1 MTDQRDNND
10 FSEDTPTEFEYTE
23 FNPADFEGEE
33 YFISEYGEEA
43 EQFFD
48 DSEFG
53 PADYGEV
60 SEGDVDITD
69 DMSEEDWAEVE
80 AAFGVQRINADGH
93 LEEALPTVAIV
104 GRPNVGKSSLVN
116 RFLGR
121 REAVVEDH
129 PGVTRDRVSYLADW
143 AGRRFWV
150 QDTGGWDPDAKGIH
164 ASIAHQSE
172 AAMHDADII
181 LMVVDSHVGVTE
193 SDAAM
198 ARNLQRS
205 EVPVILVANKFES
218 ESQWADVAEF
228 YSLGLG
234 DPWPVSALHGR
245 GGADVLDE
253 IVRLFPKEPKSA
265 HSITEGP
272 RRVTLVG
279 KPNVGKSSLLNKLS
293 KSCLLYTSDAADE

>member
-1 MTDQRDNND
+1 MADQRSNNEYSD
-10 FSEDTPTEFEYTE
+10 DAPTQFQYTE
-23 FNPADFEGEE
+23 FNPADYEGEE

-43 EQFFD
+43 EQLFD
-48 DSEFG
+48 DSGFG
-53 PADYGEV
+53 PADYGDDAGAAELH
-60 SEGDVDITD
+60 D

-80 AAFGVQRINADGH
+80 AAFGIQRINADGH

-172 AAMHDADII
+172 AAMH
-181 LMVVDSHVGVTE
+181 L
-193 SDAAM
+193 
-198 ARNLQRS
+198 
-205 EVPVILVANKFES
+205 
-218 ESQWADVAEF
+218 
-228 YSLGLG
+228 SLI
-234 DPWPVSALHGR
+234 H
-245 GGADVLDE
+245 
-253 IVRLFPKEPKSA
+253 I
-265 HSITEGP
+265 
-272 RRVTLVG
+272 
-279 KPNVGKSSLLNKLS
+279 
-293 KSCLLYTSDAADE
+293 